1 MYPFSVL
8 TESHARAEQ
17 PIQAAARLIFYFF
30 RVAGVTVRNPDCRVG
45 LTRIPVVIYVSLL
58 WFSESHARAEQPIQA
73 AARLQQARR
82 GELGGAVPDCVSYT
96 IVLSAL
102 ARRCAHTYIM
112 YLNLSIH
119 LYLCTLFIGELGG
132 AVPDCVSYT
141 IVLSALARR
150 CAHTY
155 IMYLNLSTYLY
166 LCTLYIGELGGAVPD
181 CVSYT
186 IVLSALA
193 RRYAVCYVYITDT
206 PIYTPINIVYL
217 NLSIDLYLYLY
228 TL

>member
-112 YLNLSIH
+112 YLNLS
-119 LYLCTLFIGELGG
+119 
-132 AVPDCVSYT
+132 
-141 IVLSALARR
+141 
-150 CAHTY
+150 
-155 IMYLNLSTYLY
+155 TYLY